1 MNRSVHRETD
11 RRALT
16 IVTLLAFFALVI
28 GGRLVQLQWIDRL
41 AFSDRANRQRTFIES
56 IAARPGDIV
65 DRNGRL
71 MATTISVRSLYA
83 NPAHIA
89 DAAQF
94 ARDVAPLLNLD
105 ADRLAARLKLNRK
118 KQFLWI
124 KRRLTEQQE
133 IDVRALKMPAERWG
147 FRREFLRRYPQ
158 GQLAAHI
165 LGLRGIDGDGR
176 GGVEQTFESVLRGTD
191 GERVLVRDARGRVID
206 VETEPVRPAQH
217 GRTVVLSLDAVIQLY
232 TERALDRVMQEWR
245 PSSACAIVIDPTTC
259 DVLAMASRPA
269 FDPNNPVDVLPAAWK
284 NTAIA
289 SMYEPGSTFKPFIV
303 AWAVDQ
309 QIISRDETF
318 NCERGAY
325 RMGRRILHD
334 HHPYG
339 QLSVTDILVKSS
351 NIGMAKIG
359 ERMTNR
365 SLYEAAVTFGF
376 GRRTG
381 TELPGEL
388 TGVVRKLSKW
398 NRYSTGSIPMGQELA
413 VTPLQLITAHAALAN
428 GGKLLSP
435 RLVLGD
441 MEAMEDFGRRS
452 MPNATTQVVT
462 QTVGA
467 ETATWVVAGPMRGVV
482 QRGTGKRAQLPDF
495 AVFGK
500 SGTAQKHDPATGGY
514 SSNRY
519 VCSFVCGAPV
529 DNPRALVLVLVDEPT
544 IGTSHYGGTVAAPAA
559 SRILQKTLL
568 HLRVPSDA
576 PRPRTASG
584 R

>member
-1 MNRSVHRETD
+1 
-11 RRALT
+11 
-16 IVTLLAFFALVI
+16 
-28 GGRLVQLQWIDRL
+28 
-41 AFSDRANRQRTFIES
+41 
-56 IAARPGDIV
+56 
-65 DRNGRL
+65 
-71 MATTISVRSLYA
+71 
-83 NPAHIA
+83 
-89 DAAQF
+89 
-94 ARDVAPLLNLD
+94 
-105 ADRLAARLKLNRK
+105 
-118 KQFLWI
+118 
-124 KRRLTEQQE
+124 
-133 IDVRALKMPAERWG
+133 
-147 FRREFLRRYPQ
+147 
-158 GQLAAHI
+158 
-165 LGLRGIDGDGR
+165 
-176 GGVEQTFESVLRGTD
+176 VLRGRN
-191 GERVLVRDARGRVID
+191 GERVLIRDARGRVID
-206 VETEPVRPAQH
+206 VETETDRPAEH
-217 GRTVVLSLDAVIQLY
+217 GRTVVLSLDVIIQLY
-232 TERALDRVMQEWR
+232 TERELDRVMEEWR
-245 PSSACAIVIDPTTC
+245 PSSACAIVVDPVTC

-289 SMYEPGSTFKPFIV
+289 SMYEPGSTFKPFVV
-303 AWAVDQ
+303 AWAVDRE
-309 QIISRDETF
+309 IISRDETF

-388 TGVVRKLSKW
+388 SGLVRRLSKW
-398 NRYSTGSIPMGQELA
+398 DRYSTGSIPMGQELA

-441 MEAMEDFGRRS
+441 MEAMEEFRRRS
-452 MPNATTQVVT
+452 SPMATSQVVT

-467 ETATWVVAGPMRGVV
+467 EAAAWVVFGPMRGVV
-482 QRGTGKRAQLPDF
+482 ERGTGKKAQLPDF
-495 AVFGK
+495 SVFGK
-500 SGTAQKHDPATGGY
+500 SGTAQKHDPATGKY
-514 SSNRY
+514 STHRH
-519 VCSFVCGAPV
+519 VCSFVAGAPA

-544 IGTSHYGGTVAAPAA
+544 VGTSHYGGTVAAPAA
-559 SRILQKTLL
+559 SRILLKTLL
-568 HLRVPSDA
+568 HLRVPA
-576 PRPRTASG
+576 GPPEPRTASG

>member
-1 MNRSVHRETD
+1 MNGSVNRTTD
-11 RRALT
+11 WRVLT
-16 IVTLLAFFALVI
+16 IIVLLAMFALAI
-28 GGRLVQLQWIDRL
+28 GARLVQLQWIDRL
-41 AFSDRANRQRTFIES
+41 AFSDRANRQRTFVES

-65 DRNGRL
+65 DRSGRL

-83 NPAHIA
+83 VPAHIV
-89 DAAQF
+89 DIAQF
-94 ARDVAPLLNLD
+94 ARDVAPRLNLD
-105 ADRLAARLKLNRK
+105 ADRLAERLTLNRT

-124 KRRLTEQQE
+124 KRRLTEQQA
-133 IDVRALKMPAERWG
+133 IDIRALEMPAESWG

-158 GQLAAHI
+158 GRLAAHI
-165 LGLRGIDGDGR
+165 LGLRGIDGEGR
-176 GGVEQTFESVLRGTD
+176 GGVEQKLDGVLRGRD

-206 VETEPVRPAQH
+206 VKTEADRPAEH

-232 TERALDRVMQEWR
+232 TERELDRVMEEWR
-245 PSSACAIVIDPTTC
+245 PSSACAIVIDPATC

-303 AWAVDQ
+303 AWAVDRE
-309 QIISRDETF
+309 IISRDETF

-441 MEAMEDFGRRS
+441 MEAMDEFGRRS
-452 MPNATTQVVT
+452 SPTASAQVVT

-467 ETATWVVAGPMRGVV
+467 ETAAWIVTGPMRGVV
-482 QRGTGKRAQLPDF
+482 QRGTGKKAQLPGF
-495 AVFGK
+495 EVFGK

-514 SSNRY
+514 SSNRF
-519 VCSFVCGAPV
+519 VCSFVCGAPA

-544 IGTSHYGGTVAAPAA
+544 VGTSHYGGTVAAPAA
-559 SRILQKTLL
+559 SRILEKTLL

-576 PRPRTASG
+576 SQPRTAN
-584 R
+584 RR

>member
-1 MNRSVHRETD
+1 MNHSLNRETD
-11 RRALT
+11 WRARA
-16 IVTLLAFFALVI
+16 VVAVLAVIAVALGV
-28 GGRLVQLQWIDRL
+28 RLVQLQWFERL
-41 AFSDRANRQRTFIES
+41 AFSDRANRQRTFVES
-56 IAARPGDIV
+56 VAARPGDIV

-71 MATTISVRSLYA
+71 LATTISVRSLYA
-83 NPAHIA
+83 NPAQIV
-89 DAAQF
+89 DAAKF
-94 ARDVAPLLNLD
+94 ASDVAPLLKLD
-105 ADRLAARLKLNRK
+105 ADRLAERLKQNRK
-118 KQFLWI
+118 KQFLWV
-124 KRRLTEQQE
+124 KRRLTEKQTAK
-133 IDVRALKMPAERWG
+133 IRALEMPGEIWG

-158 GQLAAHI
+158 GELAGHI
-165 LGLRGIDGDGR
+165 LGLRSIDGEGR
-176 GGVEQTFESVLRGTD
+176 GGVEQKLDDVLRGRN
-191 GERVLVRDARGRVID
+191 GERVLIRDARGRVID
-206 VETEPVRPAQH
+206 VETESDRPAEH
-217 GRTVVLSLDAVIQLY
+217 GRTVVLSLDAIIQLY
-232 TERALDRVMQEWR
+232 TERELDRVMEEWR
-245 PSSACAIVIDPTTC
+245 PSSACAIVVDPVTG

-269 FDPNNPVDVLPAAWK
+269 FDPNNPVNVLPAAWK

-289 SMYEPGSTFKPFIV
+289 SMYEPGSTFKPFVV
-303 AWAVDQ
+303 AWAVDRG
-309 QIISRDETF
+309 IITRDESF

-339 QLSVTDILVKSS
+339 QLSVTDIIVKSS

-388 TGVVRKLSKW
+388 SGLVRRLSKW
-398 NRYSTGSIPMGQELA
+398 DRYSTGSIPMGQELA

-441 MEAMEDFGRRS
+441 MEAMEEFGRRPS
-452 MPNATTQVVT
+452 PMAASQVVT

-467 ETATWVVAGPMRGVV
+467 EAAAWVVSGPMRGVV
-482 QRGTGKRAQLPDF
+482 DRGTGKKAQLPEF
-495 AVFGK
+495 TVFGK
-500 SGTAQKHDPATGGY
+500 SGTAQKHDPATGKY
-514 SSNRY
+514 STKRH
-519 VCSFVCGAPV
+519 VCSFVCGAPA

-544 IGTSHYGGTVAAPAA
+544 VGTSHYGGTVAAPAA

-568 HLRVPSDA
+568 HLRVPA
-576 PRPRTASG
+576 GPPEPRTASG